1 MSRRAFKPTAE
12 QRGGVEAM
20 IGYGMPEAEIRL
32 LIKHPQT
39 GEPISLETLRKHFA
53 EEIATGAVMAKALA
67 SDLLRGSSV
76 ATATSKTTGRA
87 SSWLYSLPRRG
98 WAGPW
103 RTAISRSIRSMWR
116 RRGGASIKN
125 SPGSCAVSTRERLAD
140 RQRVERDKIVNF
152 AARTRMS
159 LASMAGPMVRN
170 PFPTAASP
178 LQTDF
183 SRGRSRTAS
192 RTVCRQTLS
201 TSTRSGCS
209 STLAID
215 KTSYCFC
222 SATSKV

>member
-140 RQRVERDKIVNF
+140 RQRVE
-152 AARTRMS
+152 
-159 LASMAGPMVRN
+159 L
-170 PFPTAASP
+170 
-178 LQTDF
+178 
-183 SRGRSRTAS
+183 
-192 RTVCRQTLS
+192 
-201 TSTRSGCS
+201 
-209 STLAID
+209 
-215 KTSYCFC
+215 Y
-222 SATSKV
+222 

>member
-183 SRGRSRTAS
+183 SRGRSRTLEPLVS
-192 RTVCRQTLS
+192 P
-201 TSTRSGCS
+201 
-209 STLAID
+209 
-215 KTSYCFC
+215 
-222 SATSKV
+222 